1 MNLTCNGFHFYA
13 PEKIKWYRWYS
24 GKQHPS
30 ETPGNTLE
38 VRDSGQY
45 GCQAPGSL
53 PSRPVRLLF
62 STGEKEGE
70 LLKTLEV
77 VAVHLSSLDCPRT
90 EALHSTLTL
99 IFQVHVLSHC
109 L

>member
-13 PEKIKWYRWYS
+13 PEKIKWYRLYS
-24 GKQHPS
+24 GRQRPS
-30 ETPGNTLE
+30 ETQGNTLE

-45 GCQAPGSL
+45 ICQAPGSL
-53 PSRPVRLLF
+53 PSNPVHLLF

-70 LLKTLEV
+70 LVKTLEV
-77 VAVHLSSLDCPRT
+77 VAVHLSSLDFPRT

-99 IFQVHVLSHC
+99 IFQVHVLPHC